1 MKNILQSLTEKSVAQ
16 LHIFIVMIAVVVAIQ
31 VQYIQQGWINPDSVI
46 YLEAAK
52 LFSLGDFK
60 AGYDVFPWPFY
71 SLCIALVNQVT
82 HLGVHPSAQ
91 ILNVIFFAIA
101 TISFINIIILAGGKQ
116 QQIIA
121 GGLIWL
127 SSQYMIGGVL
137 EMLLRDEG
145 FWAFYLLS
153 IVFFIRFYQT
163 HQMQDALFWQVCI
176 TIATLFRLEAITFLF
191 FMPFLLLFQQAC
203 NVKQRYKHFLSAN
216 AINIAITILI
226 ISLFTLNDE
235 LSTKF
240 LGRLNEVFTS
250 NVWQQFTQKLL
261 DQSKIMATRVL
272 GEYLNEFAIQGLLLT
287 FIFVIIVKVINV
299 TGLINIILSILAINK
314 HQQLINSNAFSI
326 LKTAAIIAFLN
337 SSLIITKVFV
347 LSGRYV
353 LALSFILMIFAS
365 FYLAELLFNRKNSN
379 KSEWLITII
388 IIILCG
394 GLIKNLMPKSQGY
407 NYLQEAVYWVKTNS
421 SESQRIYYSEPRMR
435 YYAEVKYNG
444 KWSDDWL
451 KIKTDIESNKII
463 EFDYLVLAHQENHKQ
478 TEKNILRKI
487 NYFGEIKRFYSSNPT
502 KYVAIYKKN
511 NH

>member
-1 MKNILQSLTEKSVAQ
+1 MQNILHSLTEKTVSQ
-16 LHIFIVMIAVVVAIQ
+16 LHFFIVLIAMAVAIQ
-31 VQYIQQGWINPDSVI
+31 VQYIQHGWINPDSVI

-60 AGYDVFPWPFY
+60 AGFDIFPWPFY
-71 SLCIALVNQVT
+71 SLCIASVNQLT
-82 HLGVHPSAQ
+82 QLGVHLSAQ
-91 ILNVIFFAIA
+91 ILNVIFFTIA
-101 TISFINIIILAGGKQ
+101 TSSFISIIILAGGKQ

-121 GGLIWL
+121 GGLIWM

-153 IVFFIRFYQT
+153 IVFFIRFYQN
-163 HQMQDALFWQVCI
+163 HQTKDALFWQLCI
-176 TIATLFRLEAITFLF
+176 IIATLFRLEAITFLLL
-191 FMPFLLLFQQAC
+191 MPLLLLFQADFLI
-203 NVKQRYKHFLSAN
+203 KQKLKHLFAAH
-216 AINIAITILI
+216 AINIAITILMI
-226 ISLFTLNDE
+226 GFFSLNKD

-250 NVWQQFTQKLL
+250 NIWQQFTQKLL
-261 DQSKIMATRVL
+261 DQSKIMATQVL

-287 FIFVIIVKVINV
+287 FLFVIAVKIINA
-299 TGLINIILSILAINK
+299 TGLINIILSILGINK
-314 HQQLINSNAFSI
+314 HQQLIQSNVFSV

-337 SSLIITKVFV
+337 SAFIITKVFV
-347 LSGRYV
+347 LSSRYV

-365 FYLAELLFNRKNSN
+365 FYLAELLFSKSNSD
-379 KSEWLITII
+379 KTKWLITIL

-394 GLIKNLMPKSQGY
+394 GAIKHLVPKSQGY
-407 NYLQEAVYWVKTNS
+407 NYLQEAVSWVKTNA

-435 YYAEVKYNG
+435 YYAGVEYNG

-451 KIKTDIESNKII
+451 KIQTDIESNKII
-463 EFDYLVLAHQENHKQ
+463 EFDFLVVTHQENHKQ
-478 TEKNILRKI
+478 IEKNILSKI
-487 NYFGEIKRFYSSNPT
+487 DYFSEIKRFYSSKPT